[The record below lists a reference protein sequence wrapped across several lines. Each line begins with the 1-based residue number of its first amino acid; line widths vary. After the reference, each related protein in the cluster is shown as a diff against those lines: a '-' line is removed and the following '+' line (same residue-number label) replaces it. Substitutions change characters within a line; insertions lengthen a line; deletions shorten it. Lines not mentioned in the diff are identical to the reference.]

1 MTKTAEERQAARDS
15 NTRAIAQAA
24 AASVPPTFTPQHN
37 ATLERLKHLRETRD
51 NVVLSRSTVA
61 KFSHELVRQA
71 HAAGIGPSMI
81 ADLTGI
87 SRTTIH
93 KWIGESV
100 D

>member
-1 MTKTAEERQAARDS
+1 MKTAEERAQARTLQARDV
-15 NTRAIAQAA
+15 AQAA
-24 AASVPPTFTPQHN
+24 AASVPPTFTPEQTQ
-37 ATLERLKHLRETRD
+37 ALERLQALRDARKRIAE
-51 NVVLSRSTVA
+51 NRSSVA
-61 KFSHELVRQA
+61 KFSRGIVQQA
-71 HAAGIGPSMI
+71 HAIGIGPSMI